1 MEPTAVLLPEATP
14 VNVEDEM
21 KSSYLA
27 YAMSVIIGRALPDVR
42 DGLKP
47 VHRRILF
54 AMHDLGNVWN
64 KPYKKSAR
72 VVGDVIGKYHPHGD
86 SAVYDTIV
94 RMAQEFSLRYPL
106 VDGQGNF
113 GSVDGDAPAA
123 MRYTEIRMDR
133 LAGEMLADI
142 NKDTVDFG
150 ANYDES
156 LFEPLVLPARFP
168 NLLVNGS
175 TGIAVGMATNIPP
188 HNLTEVINALIAC
201 TENPDIPV
209 AELMAHIPGPDFPTG
224 GFIYGREGIA
234 SAYMTGRGIVRLRA
248 RTEIETDKKGRE
260 RIIVTE
266 IPYQVN
272 KAKMLEK
279 IAEFVRHKKIL
290 GISDLRDESDRRGMR
305 IVIEIKRDSQAEVVL
320 NQLYKQTNLQTS
332 FGITLLAIVERQPV
346 VLNLKE
352 MLCHF
357 LEHRKV
363 VVRRRTAFELARARE
378 RLHLLAGFKI
388 ALDNLDE
395 VIEIIRAAAAPA
407 DARSELKK
415 RFNFTDR
422 QAQAILDLKL
432 QRLTGMEQD
441 KILQEYAEVTAL
453 IKRLEEILAS
463 EKLVLEIIV
472 KELVEI
478 RDAYGDARRCEIID
492 DGSELDIEDLIE
504 EEDMVVTITRQGYIK
519 RTALNTYRS
528 YNRGAGGRIGMETK
542 DDDFVERMFVAS
554 THDYLTF
561 FTNQGRA
568 FRLKVY
574 QAPEGP
580 TTAKGKALVNLLQ
593 LGEGEKVS
601 ATLALREFPEDSF
614 VIMATRLG
622 LIRKL
627 DLSSLEKIRKTGVRC
642 ITLRDGDEMIAAK
655 VARDSDSIFMG
666 TSQGQAVHF
675 KVADIRAT
683 GRLAQGVRGCRLAAD
698 DRVVGL
704 EIFAA
709 DEEATVLTVTANG
722 FGKRTAIAEYPI
734 KNRGGK
740 GVITIKVNERNG
752 SVVAVLKATEADQI
766 MMITDAGKITRNR
779 VEDIS
784 VVGRNT
790 MGVRVFRINP
800 EKEHLVAVAL
810 LPEGVALE
818 RSYQEKME
826 AAAAETATGSEENPA
841 PETAVSGTGEP
852 ENQTAENLHSADAEA
867 TKVPAESA
875 ETGESD
881 NHDE

>member
-1 MEPTAVLLPEATP
+1 MEPTAVLLPEPVP

-47 VHRRILF
+47 VHRRVLF
-54 AMHDLGNVWN
+54 AMHDLGNAWN
-64 KPYKKSAR
+64 KSYKKSAR

-156 LFEPLVLPARFP
+156 LVEPLVLPARFP

-201 TENPDIPV
+201 IENPDIQV
-209 AELMAHIPGPDFPTG
+209 VDLMAHIPGPDFPTG
-224 GFIYGREGIA
+224 GFIYGREGIS
-234 SAYMTGRGIVRLRA
+234 SAYMTGRGIIRLRA

-279 IAEFVRHKKIL
+279 MAEFVRHKKIL

-305 IVIEIKRDSQAEVVL
+305 VVIEIKRDSQAEIVL

-332 FGITLLAIVERQPV
+332 FGITLLAIVDRQPV

-352 MLCHF
+352 MLCYF
-357 LEHRKV
+357 LEHRKD

-395 VIEIIRAAAAPA
+395 VIEIIRASTSPA
-407 DARSELKK
+407 DARSELKN

-453 IKRLEEILAS
+453 IERLVEILAS
-463 EKLVLEIIV
+463 EQLVLDIIV

-478 RDAYGDARRCEIID
+478 RDSYGDERRCEIID

-504 EEDMVVTITRQGYIK
+504 EEDMVVTITRHGYIK

-528 YNRGAGGRIGMETK
+528 YNRGAGGRIGMDTK
-542 DDDFVERMFVAS
+542 DDDFIQRMFVAS

-574 QAPEGP
+574 QAPEGG
-580 TTAKGKALVNLLQ
+580 TASKGKALVNLLQ

-601 ATLALREFPEDSF
+601 ATLALREFTEDSF

-627 DLSSLEKIRKTGVRC
+627 DLSSLEKIRKNGLRC
-642 ITLRDGDEMIAAK
+642 ITLRDGDEMIEAK
-655 VARDSDSIFMG
+655 VARNSDSIFMG

-675 KVADIRAT
+675 QVSDIRAT
-683 GRLAQGVRGCRLAAD
+683 GRMAQGVRGCRLTGD
-698 DRVVGL
+698 DRIVGL

-709 DEEATVLTVTANG
+709 DEDATVLTVTANG
-722 FGKRTAIAEYPI
+722 YGKRSAVAEYPI
-734 KNRGGK
+734 RNRGGK

-752 SVVAVLKATEADQI
+752 TVIAVLKATEADQI

-779 VEDIS
+779 VVDIS

-790 MGVRVFRINP
+790 MGVRVFRIDP
-800 EKEHLVAVAL
+800 EKEHLVSVAL
-810 LPEGVALE
+810 LPEGVEHE
-818 RSYQEKME
+818 RSYQEKMDAAVDADGETGVDAE
-826 AAAAETATGSEENPA
+826 AVDAESESVTVASAGVGIDVEPENTESAAETVSEN
-841 PETAVSGTGEP
+841 
-852 ENQTAENLHSADAEA
+852 
-867 TKVPAESA
+867 
-875 ETGESD
+875 D
-881 NHDE
+881 NNDE